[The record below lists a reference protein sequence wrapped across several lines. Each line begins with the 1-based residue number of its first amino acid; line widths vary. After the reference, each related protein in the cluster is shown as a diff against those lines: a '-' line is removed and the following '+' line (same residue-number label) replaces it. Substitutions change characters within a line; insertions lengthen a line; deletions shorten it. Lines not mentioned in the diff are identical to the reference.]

1 MDNVKQVKQFKANLP
16 MSGFDMSQSFGF
28 TASTGMILPVYQDF
42 LNVGEKVHF
51 SGSLFARTQPLV
63 TAAMAD
69 VDVYLDW
76 FFVPISMIYT
86 AFPSLRFDTNDF
98 ISSFYTEG
106 TPRLP
111 LYDIRG
117 CMDFGQSLNLVPF
130 TFAESYAKSAFRL
143 ANHFGFNPMA
153 ALRSYWNGQTYEI
166 PETANPNVFPMF
178 PLAYQCIYQDYFRNN
193 DYERRNVK
201 AFNCD
206 IYTNTTTPIDQG
218 VTDGSNIFLMR
229 YRDRHK
235 DYFMSVHP
243 SPIMSTI
250 NTVIGSTS
258 YNVLVDYENSN
269 FLNGMYAQP
278 SNDLGENTTGVY
290 NGDEIA
296 TALSGGNYASGIRS
310 MFAVEKLMRI
320 SGRANRDYDS
330 QVLAHFGFRVPHD
343 IKHELTHLREQH
355 GLLHIGEVVS
365 SADTYNAAGGS
376 YQSGSALGAI
386 AGKGYIQISGKPYK
400 FTAPCDG
407 VIMCTFSAVPRV
419 RYEFT
424 MDKQNWV
431 TDMADFFK
439 PEFDKL
445 GQQPLYSYELDYEA
459 MANEPYRVGWQYRYS
474 QWKRKIDRV
483 SFAFTVP
490 RALGRIN
497 QLSSWVIGLDLGEQQ
512 GWQTGISWESLKATP
527 HDLDKIMVMPYVG
540 SVITPDPANMGE
552 QFYTDPFLCDFRAN
566 VKKISYMSPTGEP
579 NLTTL

>member
-1 MDNVKQVKQFKANLP
+1 MPNLLLGWP
-16 MSGFDMSQSFGF
+16 I
-28 TASTGMILPVYQDF
+28 IL
-42 LNVGEKVHF
+42 
-51 SGSLFARTQPLV
+51 
-63 TAAMAD
+63 
-69 VDVYLDW
+69 
-76 FFVPISMIYT
+76 
-86 AFPSLRFDTNDF
+86 
-98 ISSFYTEG
+98 
-106 TPRLP
+106 
-111 LYDIRG
+111 
-117 CMDFGQSLNLVPF
+117 
-130 TFAESYAKSAFRL
+130 
-143 ANHFGFNPMA
+143 A
-153 ALRSYWNGQTYEI
+153 ALRSYWNGQSYEA

-218 VTDGSNIFLMR
+218 ETDSANIFMMR

-250 NTVIGSTS
+250 NTVLGNTS
-258 YNVLVDYENSN
+258 LNTLQDYLVTPQQVDYLSDDGA
-269 FLNGMYAQP
+269 LAVNGNYANA
-278 SNDLGENTTGVY
+278 SGAY
-290 NGDEIA
+290 NGDVIR
-296 TALSGGNYASGIRS
+296 TSSNVPISGGILSVQGLRS
-310 MFAVEKLMRI
+310 AFAVEKLMRV

-431 TDMADFFK
+431 TDMADFYK

-459 MANEPYRVGWQYRYS
+459 MANDPYRVGWQYRYS

-512 GWQTGISWESLKATP
+512 GWQTAISWESLKSTP